1 MYAVNTRFRFR
12 TAVSDNFRQAIE
24 QVVRDQ
30 LGRAPGFRCFYAV
43 AVSEHEL
50 VTFHVW
56 ENQSAAQQ
64 GLHLVG
70 DWIREHLEPAL
81 KTALERRAGEVVI
94 CLPAPRSEQPEPGG
108 S

>member
-12 TAVSDNFRQAIE
+12 TAVSDSFRQAIE

-30 LGRAPGFRCFYAV
+30 LARAPGFRCFYAV
-43 AVSEHEL
+43 AVSDREL

-56 ENQSAAQQ
+56 KNQAAAQQ

-70 DWIREHLEPAL
+70 DWISEHLEPEL
-81 KTALERRAGEVVI
+81 KTAIERCSGEIVI
-94 CLPAPRSEQPEPGG
+94 CLAEAWNDQRSA